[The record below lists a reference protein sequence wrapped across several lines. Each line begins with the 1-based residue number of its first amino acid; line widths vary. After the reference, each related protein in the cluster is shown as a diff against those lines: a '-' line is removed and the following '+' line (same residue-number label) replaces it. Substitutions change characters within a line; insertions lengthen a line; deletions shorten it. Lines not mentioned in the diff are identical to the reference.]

1 MKKSPTSL
9 DKFLADLAAHVQPG
23 CYPEEAEP
31 SWFVKVDNCKGHGGG
46 ARSTLKRQKQH
57 KQRRRRSSMQ
67 LLSNTSPSSHTEH
80 QGKCEETK
88 RDQSPLRRDNDVGLI
103 RPVVDRWTSSPERSL
118 TMPANKKSLALTKPK
133 RKSTDETLCVAS
145 SNAPKVDPLP
155 RPFIP
160 IFTHSENEESSWPP
174 NELSASFLQHTPI
187 QVEDFLSQSCLTK
200 GGGSNCSLTSC
211 SSSTDCGEE
220 NDKEQNVVSANF
232 VRNDSALKHT
242 APCSSNARK
251 GSKSRR
257 RRNSVGCRWK

>member
-9 DKFLADLAAHVQPG
+9 DKFLADLAARVQPG

-31 SWFVKVDNCKGHGGG
+31 CWFVKADNCKGHGGG
-46 ARSTLKRQKQH
+46 ARGSALKRPNQH
-57 KQRRRRSSMQ
+57 TRRRSMQ
-67 LLSNTSPSSHTEH
+67 LSSNTAPFSRT
-80 QGKCEETK
+80 CEDTK

-133 RKSTDETLCVAS
+133 RKTSQQCAAS
-145 SNAPKVDPLP
+145 WNAPKVDPLP

-160 IFTHSENEESSWPP
+160 IFTHGENEESSWPP
-174 NELSASFLQHTPI
+174 NELSASFLQQTPI
-187 QVEDFLSQSCLTK
+187 QVEDFLSQSYPTK

-211 SSSTDCGEE
+211 SSSTDYEEE
-220 NDKEQNVVSANF
+220 NDKEQHAVSANY

-251 GSKSRR
+251 SSKSRR
-257 RRNSVGCRWK
+257 RSSSSVGCRWK